1 MHCSLDR
8 QGGDEA
14 AQGRLELHVVP
25 RVHRVPPHL
34 GLGLGLGMGLGVGL
48 GVGLGR
54 PGSIGSLG
62 TWD

>member
-48 GVGLGR
+48 IRLGSSG
-54 PGSIGSLG
+54 P
-62 TWD
+62 